1 MQLTVM
7 PHHDACC
14 IIILLYHT
22 SSLYLYYSYCD
33 KENKLIWFR
42 CQSIWCDIVYLAGVA
57 WCCLGEE
64 EEAGGSSRRMV
75 PATAWLC
82 SRMRTRCSSEP
93 ISRVL
98 TFWYAL
104 NWLRRSSSSPDS
116 CRRSLATLVMSWNAL
131 CCASF
136 NLRKHAG
143 SLDEC
148 RND

>member
-1 MQLTVM
+1 MSVEM
-7 PHHDACC
+7 
-14 IIILLYHT
+14 
-22 SSLYLYYSYCD
+22 SV
-33 KENKLIWFR
+33 
-42 CQSIWCDIVYLAGVA
+42 WCDIVYLAGVA

-116 CRRSLATLVMSWNAL
+116 CRRLLATLVMSWNAL

-143 SLDEC
+143 SLGVCTDDPMEAC
-148 RND
+148 MTERIHQMHTRPKSSTKVNMNEEQTDRTNA